1 MLGGYAMDRSYIGI
15 YEQEIEK
22 TEYRDLREQVAH
34 GAFRKMSGC
43 KSDCILKAYT
53 FTYERPSQGYTAY
66 LIKGPEA
73 KTLIQLAR
81 PPELFLDGGDAC
93 IDAFKQLGETI
104 AIFSTFSQCIEEA
117 NYLFEAHSDAMESQV
132 GFAYPA
138 YGQSHLQQIDDA
150 LPHAG
155 AALRS
160 HLRAQFE
167 RYSLDL

>member
-1 MLGGYAMDRSYIGI
+1 MDHSYIGR

-22 TEYRDLREQVAH
+22 EEYVDLKERVAK

-53 FTYERPSQGYTAY
+53 FTYERPSQRYTAY

-81 PPELFLDGGDAC
+81 PPELFLDGSDAC
-93 IDAFKQLGETI
+93 IDAFKQLGEAI
-104 AIFSTFSQCIEEA
+104 AIYSTFSQCIEEA

-138 YGQSHLQQIDDA
+138 HFHSVLQQIDDS
-150 LPHAG
+150 LPDAE
-155 AALRS
+155 AALRC
-160 HLRAQFE
+160 HLQAHFAQ
-167 RYSLDL
+167 YGLDL

>member
-1 MLGGYAMDRSYIGI
+1 MLGGYAMDHSYIGI

-22 TEYRDLREQVAH
+22 EEYADLKGRVAK

-43 KSDCILKAYT
+43 KSDCVLKAYT

-73 KTLIQLAR
+73 KMLIQLAR
-81 PPELFLDGGDAC
+81 PPERFLDGSKSF
-93 IDAFKQLGETI
+93 IDSLNKIEETI
-104 AIFSTFSQCIEEA
+104 AIFSTFSLSIQDA
-117 NYLFEAHSDAMESQV
+117 NYFFDDHSVTMESQV

-138 YGQSHLQQIDDA
+138 HFHSVLQQIDDA
-150 LPHAG
+150 LPDAE

-160 HLRAQFE
+160 HLQAHFE
-167 RYSLDL
+167 QYGLDL

>member
-1 MLGGYAMDRSYIGI
+1 MDQSYIGI

-22 TEYRDLREQVAH
+22 TAYRDLREQVAH
-34 GAFRKMSGC
+34 GALRRMSGFNS
-43 KSDCILKAYT
+43 KCILDAYK
-53 FTYERPSQGYTAY
+53 FAYERSGSGYTAY
-66 LIKGPEA
+66 FIKGPEA
-73 KTLIQLAR
+73 KTLIPLAC
-81 PPELFLDGGDAC
+81 PPELFLDGSDRS
-93 IDAFKQLGETI
+93 IDTFKQLGEAI

-117 NYLFEAHSDAMESQV
+117 NYLFEAHSETMENDV

-167 RYSLDL
+167 RYGLDL

>member
-1 MLGGYAMDRSYIGI
+1 MDRSYIGI

-34 GAFRKMSGC
+34 GALRKMSGC

-53 FTYERPSQGYTAY
+53 FTYERPTQGYTAY

-81 PPELFLDGGDAC
+81 PPERFLDGSKNF
-93 IDAFKQLGETI
+93 IDSLGKLEETI
-104 AIFSTFSQCIEEA
+104 AIFSTFSLSIQDA
-117 NYLFEAHSDAMESQV
+117 NYFFDDHSATMENDV

-138 YGQSHLQQIDDA
+138 HFRFVLQQIDDS
-150 LPHAG
+150 LPHAE

-160 HLRAQFE
+160 YLQAHFE
-167 RYSLDL
+167 QYSLDL

>member
-1 MLGGYAMDRSYIGI
+1 MDQSYIGI
-15 YEQEIEK
+15 YEQEIGK

-34 GAFRKMSGC
+34 GALRKMSGL
-43 KSDCILKAYT
+43 KSASILEAYK
-53 FTYERPSQGYTAY
+53 FAYERSGLGCTAY
-66 LIKGPEA
+66 LIRGAEA

-81 PPELFLDGGDAC
+81 PPALFLDGSDAT
-93 IDAFKQLGETI
+93 IDAFKQLGEAI

-117 NYLFEAHSDAMESQV
+117 NYLFETHSDAMESHV

-138 YGQSHLQQIDDA
+138 YGQSQLQQIDDA

-167 RYSLDL
+167 RHGLDL